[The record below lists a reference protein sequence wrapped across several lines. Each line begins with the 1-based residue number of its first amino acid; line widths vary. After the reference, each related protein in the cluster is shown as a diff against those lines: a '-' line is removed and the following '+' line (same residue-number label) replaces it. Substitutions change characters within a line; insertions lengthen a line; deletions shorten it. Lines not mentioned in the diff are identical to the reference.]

1 LVEAS
6 VGATAV
12 VFFVRGLDPVRLTF
26 DLAIC
31 LKI

>member
-1 LVEAS
+1 